1 MLLLKLFFIK
11 RHIETHW
18 FEKKESGPV
27 QKPPFT
33 WHLNIS
39 LSRPSGGAQRPSS
52 RRPGQTGAKYSQ
64 DRLSKLR
71 PWIGWPPW
79 QRTEFQGQVFA
90 KDLNR
95 MQTPKENVH
104 SLWNFITAAP
114 LLLHADVLRL
124 RKYNCTSIFMS
135 NDLPAHVSH
144 GCHTY
149 IGLQR
154 ALHPFHKLAHWY
166 L

>member
-1 MLLLKLFFIK
+1 MY
-11 RHIETHW
+11 W

-39 LSRPSGGAQRPSS
+39 LSRPLGGAQRPSP

-124 RKYNCTSIFMS
+124 RKYNCTSILYVQWPPCPCVTLMS
-135 NDLPAHVSH
+135 HIHWTATGIASISQTPLKPKLEAA
-144 GCHTY
+144 
-149 IGLQR
+149 LQDEGYT
-154 ALHPFHKLAHWY
+154 PE
-166 L
+166 